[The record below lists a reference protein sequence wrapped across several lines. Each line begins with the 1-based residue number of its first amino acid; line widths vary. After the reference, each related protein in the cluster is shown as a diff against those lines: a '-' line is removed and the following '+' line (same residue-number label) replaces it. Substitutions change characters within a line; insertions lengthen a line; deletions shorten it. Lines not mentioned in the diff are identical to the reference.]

1 MSSIKRTH
9 DGWHIYDAPALG
21 LIGTWAL
28 SAYGY
33 LIKLNETVTF
43 AEFALRIKSTYSL
56 DNSRNKMAYD
66 WFMHEVSNEA

>member
-9 DGWHIYDAPALG
+9 DGWHLYDAPALG
-21 LIGTWAL
+21 LTAWAL
-28 SAYGY
+28 SAYGH

-56 DNSRNKMAYD
+56 DNSINKMVYD
-66 WFMHEVSNEA
+66 WFMQEAYDE